1 MQPQL
6 QQFWTWIGQHL
17 WAIVVFGSL
26 FIQISP
32 IKINPWSAI
41 IKWIGKLIM
50 NEACGKMD
58 DLIKMVNSIDKDV
71 KENEKDRIRW
81 EILDFANSCHNHR
94 KHTRDEFKHIIELND
109 KYNTLL
115 NATNDKNGVFRV
127 EYEYIERLYNKLN
140 EKDAFL
146 QQGDDVND

>member
-1 MQPQL
+1 MQNT
-6 QQFWTWIGQHL
+6 QQIWEWIGKNL
-17 WAIVVFGSL
+17 WTIILFGSL

-58 DLIKMVNSIDKDV
+58 DLIQIVNNIDKEV

-109 KYNTLL
+109 KYAKLL
-115 NATNDKNGVFRV
+115 EKTKDRNGVFKV
-127 EYEYIERLYNKLN
+127 EYEYIQRLYNKLN

-146 QQGDDVND
+146 QQGDDTDD

>member
-1 MQPQL
+1 MQNA
-6 QQFWTWIGQHL
+6 QQVWEWIGKNL
-17 WAIVVFGSL
+17 WSIIVFGSL

-32 IKINPWSAI
+32 IKINPWSFI
-41 IKWIGKLIM
+41 IKWIGKILM
-50 NEACGKMD
+50 GEACGKMD
-58 DLIKMVNSIDKDV
+58 DLIEKIDSIDTEM

-109 KYNTLL
+109 KYNILL
-115 NATNDKNGVFRV
+115 EQTQDRNGVFKA
-127 EYEYIERLYNKLN
+127 EYEYIQRLYNKLN

-146 QQGDDVND
+146 QPGDDIDE

>member
-1 MQPQL
+1 MQNA
-6 QQFWTWIGQHL
+6 QQIWEWIGKNL
-17 WAIVVFGSL
+17 WAIIVFGSL

-58 DLIKMVNSIDKDV
+58 DLIKTVNNIDKEV

-109 KYNTLL
+109 KYAKLL
-115 NATNDKNGVFRV
+115 EKTKDRNGVFKV
-127 EYEYIERLYNKLN
+127 EYEYIQRLYNKLN

-146 QQGDDVND
+146 QQGDDTDD